1 MTQICTHYRNRRKF
15 AKYAQFSAAIWIY
28 RYFFE
33 VARPVAKFREKRRQ
47 KGGIAIKPTTTQK
60 FIWWLKKWT
69 AIAFKVLYDTFYTIK
84 TKKMFADPPPP
95 YVFMDAPFLTTIP
108 PKQPVIFV
116 IQISRF
122 KYKASIRQRILK
134 NSSHFRL

>member
-1 MTQICTHYRNRRKF
+1 MQF
-15 AKYAQFSAAIWIY
+15 AKYLQFSAAIWIY
-28 RYFFE
+28 RFFVE
-33 VARPVAKFREKRRQ
+33 VARRMAKFRKKRRR

-84 TKKMFADPPPP
+84 TKMFANPPPP
-95 YVFMDAPFLTTIP
+95 YVFMDVPFLTTIP

-116 IQISRF
+116 IQISRS
-122 KYKASIRQRILK
+122 KYKASYTQRILK
-134 NSSHFRL
+134 RRSHFRL